1 MEMLFL
7 YKSQRFNPLTI
18 RSQLY
23 LNCYHVLLLV
33 NKLKSEFY
41 TLIVC
46 KFVYKLCSR
55 YILWRSDISLVICA
69 QSFLFLKLIIAPFEN
84 RGQPAQTEFINDH
97 STKITP
103 KLNTSVR
110 WFTDLID
117 TEWAVNSGEGKKAA
131 IYLLR
136 AWF

>member
-1 MEMLFL
+1 MLFL
-7 YKSQRFNPLTI
+7 F
-18 RSQLY
+18 
-23 LNCYHVLLLV
+23 

-46 KFVYKLCSR
+46 NL
-55 YILWRSDISLVICA
+55 YISSAAGIPCGVEIFHLLIVLKVC
-69 QSFLFLKLIIAPFEN
+69 FFFKLIIAPFES
-84 RGQPAQTEFINDH
+84 RRQPAQTEFINDH

-117 TEWAVNSGEGKKAA
+117 TEWAVNSGKGKKAA
-131 IYLLR
+131 IYLHSMVLTS
-136 AWF
+136 